1 MHKKLLYRKKMETKN
16 EKTIAALTHL
26 STLSQYFIP
35 LGNFI
40 FPIIIW
46 SSKKDKS
53 DFIDYNG
60 KQVINFQLSLLLYS
74 LVFILIAIPTF
85 ITVFFN
91 NMNWN
96 ELINHHVSFWDNI
109 NLADNIG
116 LITLGIISILLVI
129 LLKIVEFF
137 LIIIGAINASN
148 GEKYK
153 YPLTINFIK

>member
-1 MHKKLLYRKKMETKN
+1 METKN
-16 EKTIAALTHL
+16 DKTLAALTHL

-35 LGNFI
+35 FGNFI

-53 DFIDYNG
+53 EFIDYNG

-74 LVFILIAIPTF
+74 IVFILVAIPTF
-85 ITVFFN
+85 ATVIFN
-91 NMNWN
+91 NMDWN
-96 ELINHHVSFWDNI
+96 ELLNNHEHFLNEINM
-109 NLADNIG
+109 ADNIG
-116 LITLGIISILLVI
+116 LITLGIVALLLVV
-129 LLKIVEFF
+129 LLKILELF

-153 YPLTINFIK
+153 YPITINFIK

>member
-1 MHKKLLYRKKMETKN
+1 METKN

-26 STLSQYFIP
+26 SALSQYFIP
-35 LGNFI
+35 FGNFI
-40 FPIIIW
+40 LPIIIW

-53 DFIDYNG
+53 DFMDYNG
-60 KQVINFQLSLLLYS
+60 KQVINFQLSLLLYTI
-74 LVFILIAIPTF
+74 VFILIAVPTLA
-85 ITVFFN
+85 TVVFS

-96 ELINHHVSFWDNI
+96 ELLNNHDFFWDNI
-109 NLADNIG
+109 NIADNIG
-116 LITLGIISILLVI
+116 LITLGIVSIVLVV

>member
-1 MHKKLLYRKKMETKN
+1 METKN

-26 STLSQYFIP
+26 SALTQYFIP
-35 LGNFI
+35 FGNFI
-40 FPIIIW
+40 LPIIIW
-46 SSKKDKS
+46 SSKKEKS
-53 DFIDYNG
+53 DFIDCNG
-60 KQVINFQLSLLLYS
+60 KNVINFQLSLLLYS
-74 LVFILIAIPTF
+74 IVLILIAVPTF
-85 ITVFFN
+85 ITVVFS

-96 ELINHHVSFWDNI
+96 ELLNDHDFFWNGINM
-109 NLADNIG
+109 ADNIG
-116 LITLGIISILLVI
+116 LITLGIVAVLLVF

>member
-1 MHKKLLYRKKMETKN
+1 METKN

-26 STLSQYFIP
+26 SALSQYFIP
-35 LGNFI
+35 FGNFI

-53 DFIDYNG
+53 EFIDSNG
-60 KQVINFQLSLLLYS
+60 KNVINFQLSLLLYS
-74 LVFILIAIPTF
+74 IVLILIAVPTF
-85 ITVFFN
+85 ITVVFSN
-91 NMNWN
+91 VNWN
-96 ELINHHVSFWDNI
+96 ELLNDRDFFLNGINM
-109 NLADNIG
+109 ADNIG
-116 LITLGIISILLVI
+116 LITLGIIAVLLVI

-137 LIIIGAINASN
+137 LIIIGTINASN

>member
-1 MHKKLLYRKKMETKN
+1 METKN

-26 STLSQYFIP
+26 SALSQYFIP
-35 LGNFI
+35 FGNFI
-40 FPIIIW
+40 LPIIIW

-53 DFIDYNG
+53 DFIDCNG

-74 LVFILIAIPTF
+74 IVFILIAVPTLA
-85 ITVFFN
+85 TVVFS

-96 ELINHHVSFWDNI
+96 ELLNNHYFFWDKINI
-109 NLADNIG
+109 ADNIG
-116 LITLGIISILLVI
+116 LITLGIVSIVLVV
-129 LLKIVEFF
+129 LLKIAEFF

>member
-1 MHKKLLYRKKMETKN
+1 METKN

-26 STLSQYFIP
+26 SALSQYFIP
-35 LGNFI
+35 FGNFI

-53 DFIDYNG
+53 EFIDSNG
-60 KQVINFQLSLLLYS
+60 KNVINFQLSLLLYS
-74 LVFILIAIPTF
+74 IILILIAVPTF
-85 ITVFFN
+85 ITVVFS

-96 ELINHHVSFWDNI
+96 EIFNDQDYYWNGINM
-109 NLADNIG
+109 ADNIG
-116 LITLGIISILLVI
+116 LITLGIIAVLLVV

-137 LIIIGAINASN
+137 LIIIGTINASN

>member
-1 MHKKLLYRKKMETKN
+1 METKN

-35 LGNFI
+35 FGNFI

-53 DFIDYNG
+53 EFIDSNG
-60 KQVINFQLSLLLYS
+60 KNVINFQLSLFLYS
-74 LVFILIAIPTF
+74 IVLILIAVPTF
-85 ITVFFN
+85 ITVVFS

-96 ELINHHVSFWDNI
+96 ELFNDQDYFWNGINM
-109 NLADNIG
+109 ADNIG
-116 LITLGIISILLVI
+116 LITLGIIAVLLVV

-137 LIIIGAINASN
+137 LIIIGTINASN

>member
-1 MHKKLLYRKKMETKN
+1 METKN

-26 STLSQYFIP
+26 SALSQYFIP
-35 LGNFI
+35 FGNFI
-40 FPIIIW
+40 LPIIIW

-53 DFIDYNG
+53 DFMDYNG

-74 LVFILIAIPTF
+74 IVFILIAVPSLA
-85 ITVFFN
+85 TVVFS

-96 ELINHHVSFWDNI
+96 ELLNNHDFFWDKINI
-109 NLADNIG
+109 ADNIG
-116 LITLGIISILLVI
+116 LITLGIVSIVLVV
-129 LLKIVEFF
+129 LLKIAEFF

-148 GEKYK
+148 GEKYN

>member
-1 MHKKLLYRKKMETKN
+1 METKN

-26 STLSQYFIP
+26 SALSQYFIP
-35 LGNFI
+35 FGNFI

-53 DFIDYNG
+53 EFIDSNG
-60 KQVINFQLSLLLYS
+60 KNVINFQLSLLLYS
-74 LVFILIAIPTF
+74 IILILIAVPTF
-85 ITVFFN
+85 ITVVFS

-96 ELINHHVSFWDNI
+96 ELFNDQDYFWNGINM
-109 NLADNIG
+109 ADNIG
-116 LITLGIISILLVI
+116 LITLGIIAVLLVV

-137 LIIIGAINASN
+137 LIIIGTINASN